1 MSAARRVLLTILLGG
16 ALPAAA
22 APRTPVTDIE
32 SILVKMTDEDLV
44 ERTYGALA
52 VQHFAKKQ
60 WGFTLFSHAE
70 QRPWQRV
77 LAPAARQLV
86 EMLAE
91 DGGLEWIDQNGVTEK
106 TTTPRQEAA
115 RALLALERASVEPL
129 MAALDRPPLV
139 RKADELLRQIVRGGP
154 AGHDRAAWQG
164 WWSAHQ
170 RQALPN
176 EQGQG
181 WLLLLGALALGGVGT
196 LVFRRQRAPKKT
208 IAA

>member
-1 MSAARRVLLTILLGG
+1 VLLTILLGG

-22 APRTPVTDIE
+22 ASRTPVTDIE
-32 SILVKMTDEDLV
+32 SILVKMADEDLV

-91 DGGLEWIDQNGVTEK
+91 DGALEWIDQNGVTEK

-129 MAALDRPPLV
+129 IAALDRPPLA

-154 AGHDRAAWQG
+154 TGHDRAAWQG
-164 WWSAHQ
+164 WWSGHQ
-170 RQALPN
+170 GQALPN
-176 EQGQG
+176 EHGQG

-196 LVFRRQRAPKKT
+196 FVFRRQRAPKKT